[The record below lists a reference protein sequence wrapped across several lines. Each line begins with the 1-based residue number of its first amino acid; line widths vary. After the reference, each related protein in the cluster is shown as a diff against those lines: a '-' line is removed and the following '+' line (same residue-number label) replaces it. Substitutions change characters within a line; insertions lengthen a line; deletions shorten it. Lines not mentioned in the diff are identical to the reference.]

1 MITNVKKITY
11 ILIMCFVMMTLMCS
25 CTKNDKE
32 KDNIENS
39 DIQSNVSENIYEQ
52 NIKFWGLS
60 SANSVIGLLSRSRE
74 TLNWVIASRA
84 NNEAMQ
90 QPQEEIQP
98 VPSDNPPDSQEDNMA
113 ESSADITDEE
123 DTDVDSSENQ
133 EDGGLADA
141 NAADSGTTANNNS
154 ESPLVVID
162 AGHQTRGNSSK
173 EPIGPGASQTKA
185 KVTGGTSGVST
196 GKPEY
201 ELTLEV
207 SLKLQ
212 AELESRGYRVIM
224 VRTTNDVD
232 ISNSERAA
240 VANNA
245 GADVFLRIHANGID
259 DSSVRGAMTICQT
272 SGNPYNGNLYS
283 QSKALSTS
291 VLNNL
296 VAATGTRKE
305 HVWETD
311 TMSGINWCEV
321 PVTIVEMGYMS
332 NPAEDELMAS
342 EDYQYKIADGIANG
356 VDEYF
361 GR

>member
-1 MITNVKKITY
+1 MIGNVKKINY
-11 ILIMCFVMMTLMCS
+11 ILLCFVVMALMCS
-25 CTKNDKE
+25 CTKTNKE
-32 KDNIENS
+32 KDAIENNDTQS
-39 DIQSNVSENIYEQ
+39 DVSEEVYEQ
-52 NIKFWGLS
+52 DITFVGLS
-60 SANSVIGLLSRSRE
+60 SANSGIGLLSRSRE
-74 TLNWVIASRA
+74 TLNWVVASRA
-84 NNEAMQ
+84 NNEAVQ
-90 QPQEEIQP
+90 QQQEEIQP
-98 VPSDNPPDSQEDNMA
+98 VPSDNPPDSQEENMA
-113 ESSADITDEE
+113 ENSADITDEE
-123 DTDVDSSENQ
+123 DTDGDSSENQ
-133 EDGGLADA
+133 ENGGLAEDNAVDA
-141 NAADSGTTANNNS
+141 GTTANNNS

-224 VRTTNDVD
+224 VRTSNDVD